1 MYEQRY
7 NDQLDEVTDV
17 ARNLKT
23 KIGTINTEVN
33 EQGRTMDKMRV
44 ELEETKKNM
53 DSIHGHFENLM
64 KAIGRLCLSRRRDVA
79 QYD

>member
-64 KAIGRLCLSRRRDVA
+64 KAIGRLWLSRRRDVA